1 MSVRG
6 AYYNE
11 HDPHAAQW
19 LRNLVARGAI
29 APGDV
34 DERDILDVR
43 PSDLAGY
50 SQHHFFAGIGVW
62 SYALRCAGWPDDR
75 LVWTGSCPCQPFSA
89 AGKRAGF
96 ADERHLWPAWFWL
109 IQQCR
114 PCSIFGEQVASKD
127 GLSWFD
133 IVRTDLQ
140 SESYTGWSADLCAAG
155 VGAPHIRQ
163 RLFFMANLRD
173 GQGDARLEHSK
184 SLGLLR
190 GPHDENGWR
199 RERTPRQGSEA
210 GKLGHPNNEGW
221 RKLTQCDGP
230 SKSKRK
236 LQCRPDTY
244 RSSNHMRFCST
255 NDLWSNSDWLFCTD
269 GKWRPV
275 EPSTFPL
282 AYGASFRMGFGGSYE
297 GRSRAKMLKGYG
309 NAIVAPLA
317 VTFISDFLDWE
328 VEK

>member
-127 GLSWFD
+127 GLS
-133 IVRTDLQ
+133 
-140 SESYTGWSADLCAAG
+140 
-155 VGAPHIRQ
+155 
-163 RLFFMANLRD
+163 
-173 GQGDARLEHSK
+173 
-184 SLGLLR
+184 
-190 GPHDENGWR
+190 
-199 RERTPRQGSEA
+199 
-210 GKLGHPNNEGW
+210 
-221 RKLTQCDGP
+221 
-230 SKSKRK
+230 
-236 LQCRPDTY
+236 
-244 RSSNHMRFCST
+244 
-255 NDLWSNSDWLFCTD
+255 
-269 GKWRPV
+269 
-275 EPSTFPL
+275 
-282 AYGASFRMGFGGSYE
+282 
-297 GRSRAKMLKGYG
+297 
-309 NAIVAPLA
+309 
-317 VTFISDFLDWE
+317 
-328 VEK
+328 